1 MRYRDAGVDIDAA
14 SRAKARIKQ
23 LARQTFSGRVLKD
36 VGAFGGF
43 FSLQGMPRDAVLI
56 ASVDGVGTK
65 LKIAF
70 ALNRHS
76 TVGMDIVNHCVN
88 DIAVHGAAPL
98 FFLDYLATGKLHPDV
113 VTDIVGGLAKACR
126 AVGCA
131 LIGGETA
138 EMPGFY
144 PENEYD
150 LAGCIVGCVRRREII
165 DGSKIKPGD
174 VILGLA
180 SSGLHTNG
188 YSLAR
193 KVLLEQQ
200 GMNLTE
206 PVAELGRPLG
216 DVLLEPHR
224 CYWPIVESL
233 LRARLL
239 RGIVHIT
246 GGGLTDNT
254 PRILPSG
261 CKAEIQLGSWP
272 VLPIFDLIGK
282 LGNVPQDDMLRTF
295 NMGIGLALIV
305 AERDLARVTAALKKK
320 REKFWNI
327 GRIVRGWPSVKYID
341 SPNLAFI

>member
-14 SRAKARIKQ
+14 SRAKSRIKS
-23 LARQTFSGRVLKD
+23 LARRTFNPRVLKD

-43 FSLQGMPRDAVLI
+43 FSVAGLPRDAVLV

-70 ALNRHS
+70 ALNRHT

-98 FFLDYLATGKLHPDV
+98 FFLDYLATGKLHPAV
-113 VTDIVGGLAKACR
+113 VTDIVSGMAKACR

-150 LAGCIVGCVRRREII
+150 VAGCIVGAVARREIL
-165 DGSKIKPGD
+165 DGNRIRPGD
-174 VILGLA
+174 VILGLC

-193 KVLLEQQ
+193 KVLLEQHNL
-200 GMNLTE
+200 NLTE
-206 PVAELGRPLG
+206 PMAELGRPLG
-216 DVLLEPHR
+216 DALLEPHR
-224 CYWPIVESL
+224 CYWPIVQPL
-233 LRARLL
+233 LKARLL

-261 CKAEIQLGSWP
+261 CRAEIRLGSWP
-272 VLPIFDLIGK
+272 VLPIFNLIGR

-295 NMGIGLALIV
+295 NMGVGLALVV
-305 AERDLARVTAALKKK
+305 AERDLARVATALKKS
-320 REKFWNI
+320 RERFWTI
-327 GRIVRGWPSVKYID
+327 GCIVKGRPGVRYVE
-341 SPNLAFI
+341 A

>member
-1 MRYRDAGVDIDAA
+1 MRYQDAGVDIDAA
-14 SRAKARIKQ
+14 SHAKARIKK
-23 LARQTFSGRVLKD
+23 LARRTFNAHVLKD

-43 FSLQGMPRDAVLI
+43 FSLSGLPRDAVLI

-70 ALNRHS
+70 ALNRHT

-98 FFLDYLATGKLHPDV
+98 FFLDYLATGKMHPDV
-113 VTDIVGGLAKACR
+113 VADIVGGMAKACR

-150 LAGCIVGCVRRREII
+150 VAGCIVGAVARREII
-165 DGSKIKPGD
+165 DGSRIRPGD

-193 KVLLEQQ
+193 KVLLEQHQ
-200 GMNLTE
+200 LSLTE
-206 PVAELGRPLG
+206 PMAELGRPLG
-216 DVLLEPHR
+216 ETLLEPHR
-224 CYWPIVESL
+224 CYWSIVQPL
-233 LRARLL
+233 LKARLL

-254 PRILPSG
+254 PRILPSR
-261 CKAEIQLGSWP
+261 CRAEIRLGSWP
-272 VLPIFDLIGK
+272 VLPIFNLIGR
-282 LGNVPQDDMLRTF
+282 LGNVPDDDMMRTF
-295 NMGIGLALIV
+295 NMGVGLALVV
-305 AERDLARVTAALKKK
+305 AERDLDRVSSALGKK
-320 REKFWNI
+320 REKFWTI
-327 GRIVRGWPSVKYID
+327 GRIIKGRPGVKY
-341 SPNLAFI
+341 AEA

>member
-1 MRYRDAGVDIDAA
+1 MRYQDAGVDIDAA
-14 SRAKARIKQ
+14 SRAKARIKT
-23 LARQTFSGRVLKD
+23 LARRTFNTRVLKD

-43 FSLQGMPRDAVLI
+43 FSLAGLPRDAVLV

-70 ALNRHS
+70 ALNRHT

-98 FFLDYLATGKLHPDV
+98 FFLDYLATGKMHPDV
-113 VTDIVGGLAKACR
+113 VADIVGGMARACR

-150 LAGCIVGCVRRREII
+150 VAGCIVGGVRRKDII
-165 DGSKIKPGD
+165 DGSHIRPGD
-174 VILGLA
+174 IMVALG

-193 KVLLEQQ
+193 KVLLDQHDL
-200 GMNLTE
+200 NLKK
-206 PVAELGRPLG
+206 PMAELGRPLG
-216 DVLLEPHR
+216 DALLEPHR
-224 CYWPIVESL
+224 CYWPILEPL
-233 LRARLL
+233 LKARLV

-261 CKAEIQLGSWP
+261 CRARIQLGSWP
-272 VLPIFDLIGK
+272 VLPIFDLIAR
-282 LGNVPQDDMLRTF
+282 LGNVPVDDMLRTF
-295 NMGIGLALIV
+295 NMGVGLALIV
-305 AERDLARVTAALKKK
+305 AERDLHRATAILKKK
-320 REKFWNI
+320 REKFWTI
-327 GRIVRGWPSVKYID
+327 GRIIKGRPGVEYAES
-341 SPNLAFI
+341 

>member
-1 MRYRDAGVDIDAA
+1 MRYQDAGVDIDAA
-14 SRAKARIKQ
+14 SRAKSRIKK
-23 LARQTFSGRVLKD
+23 LARQTFNSHVLKD

-43 FSLQGMPRDAVLI
+43 FSLAGLPRDAVLI

-70 ALNRHS
+70 ALNRHT

-98 FFLDYLATGKLHPDV
+98 FFLDYLATGKLHPEVVADV
-113 VTDIVGGLAKACR
+113 VSGMAKACR

-150 LAGCIVGCVRRREII
+150 VAGCIVGAVGRREII
-165 DGSKIKPGD
+165 DGSRIRPGD
-174 VILGLA
+174 IILALG
-180 SSGLHTNG
+180 SNGLHTNG

-193 KVLLEQQ
+193 KVLLERHKLS
-200 GMNLTE
+200 LTK
-206 PVAELGRPLG
+206 PMKELGRPLG
-216 DVLLEPHR
+216 DALLEPHR
-224 CYWPIVESL
+224 CYWPILEPL
-233 LRARLL
+233 LKAKLV

-261 CKAEIQLGSWP
+261 CRAEIREGSWP
-272 VLPIFDLIGK
+272 VLPIFDLIRR
-282 LGNVPQDDMLRTF
+282 LGNVPEDDMLRTF
-295 NMGIGLALIV
+295 NMGVGMALVV
-305 AERDLARVTAALKKK
+305 AERDADRVTAALKKR
-320 REKFWNI
+320 REKFWTI
-327 GRIVRGWPSVKYID
+327 GRIVRGRPGVKYVE
-341 SPNLAFI
+341 S